1 MQESCRFRKQV
12 ESTQALQ
19 VLINDGNQVANN
31 IKCQLNNVGCT
42 NCHSGLKSAVIC
54 PEWQRRFDN
63 DVNGNS
69 ILQKPWVWQCMRRE
83 TQERVYIRRSQPFV
97 FNAPCFPTLVQIRQ
111 STNVS
116 TLSCLKICSP
126 GIM

>member
-54 PEWQRRFDN
+54 PEREGRFDN

-69 ILQKPWVWQCMRRE
+69 ILQKPLM
-83 TQERVYIRRSQPFV
+83 
-97 FNAPCFPTLVQIRQ
+97 
-111 STNVS
+111 
-116 TLSCLKICSP
+116 
-126 GIM
+126 